1 MSTGY
6 KAPFIHTDRNDAYFN
21 ASHLL
26 SLIPVMAAAVV
37 YYGLRAGILI
47 LSCALLFALS
57 DDVCARMRKISR
69 GSVLNPLFCG
79 AAYAL
84 LLPPDTP
91 LYIAFSGVLFASLV
105 VRQIPGG
112 RGSSFVN
119 AAAFGRLFIRIV
131 FPGNETAFAMPGASL
146 TSLKTLIT
154 GSKGFAGVD
163 LSQYFTSEI
172 VMGRYPSFIGTSCAF
187 MILAGII
194 YLIVKKAVRFYGPL
208 CYITMLTALLLI
220 RDLRN
225 ETAFTGM
232 FLLTSGVLFTAA
244 YLLFDEENVKSFGL
258 RSILSAFICALLT
271 FLMSFK
277 ATGID
282 LIVIPAVLTS
292 ILTGIIDYA
301 FKVLRISGE
310 DRVHVQS

>member
-112 RGSSFVN
+112 RGDLLQC
-119 AAAFGRLFIRIV
+119 ADD
-131 FPGNETAFAMPGASL
+131 SL
-146 TSLKTLIT
+146 S
-154 GSKGFAGVD
+154 
-163 LSQYFTSEI
+163 YSEI
-172 VMGRYPSFIGTSCAF
+172 
-187 MILAGII
+187 
-194 YLIVKKAVRFYGPL
+194 L
-208 CYITMLTALLLI
+208 CY
-220 RDLRN
+220 R
-225 ETAFTGM
+225 
-232 FLLTSGVLFTAA
+232 
-244 YLLFDEENVKSFGL
+244 
-258 RSILSAFICALLT
+258 
-271 FLMSFK
+271 
-277 ATGID
+277 
-282 LIVIPAVLTS
+282 
-292 ILTGIIDYA
+292 
-301 FKVLRISGE
+301 
-310 DRVHVQS
+310 